1 MSYYGGGWISII
13 WGIFCFVGSYNI
25 GNSYLMTKINNREES
40 KFKTQNAFGKINLKI
55 NNFNSIRLLV
65 SCHLC
70 DVAKMTVIPA
80 SAGIQKPEVARNTG
94 FPPSWE

>member
-40 KFKTQNAFGKINLKI
+40 EFKTQNAFGKINLKI
-55 NNFNSIRLLV
+55 NNFNSIRLLGLLDDYEF
-65 SCHLC
+65 SPYEIDHSL
-70 DVAKMTVIPA
+70 
-80 SAGIQKPEVARNTG
+80 TG
-94 FPPSWE
+94 VKFSIFRTD